1 MNSELLILAIPFGY
15 LVAVAPMLAVID
27 IRSHRLP
34 NSLTLP
40 GIVISLISVL
50 GVSIIENKWLEL
62 VVTIGVSVLIL
73 IIGYPLARA
82 ELLGMG
88 DIKLLIAF
96 ALPLAFISPL
106 ALLIGVLVSLALA
119 NLFLLPKIIR
129 RKLSTQ
135 TTIPMGPYLLLG
147 LIGIFGYELTGLM
160 PVGVWS

>member
-147 LIGIFGYELTGLM
+147 LIGIFGFELSGLM

>member
-1 MNSELLILAIPFGY
+1 VNSELLILAIPFGY

-62 VVTIGVSVLIL
+62 VVTIGVSVLIV

-106 ALLIGVLVSLALA
+106 AFLIGVLVSLAIA
-119 NLFLLPKIIR
+119 NLVLLPKILR

>member
-1 MNSELLILAIPFGY
+1 VNSELLILAIPFGY

-40 GIVISLISVL
+40 GIVISLLSVL
-50 GVSIIENKWLEL
+50 GVSILENKWLEL

-106 ALLIGVLVSLALA
+106 ALLIGVLISLALA
-119 NLFLLPKIIR
+119 NLVLLPKMILR
-129 RKLSTQ
+129 RLSTKAA
-135 TTIPMGPYLLLG
+135 IPMGPYLLLG
-147 LIGIFGYELTGLM
+147 LLGIFGFELSELM
-160 PVGVWS
+160 PAGVWS

>member
-1 MNSELLILAIPFGY
+1 MNSELLILSIPFGY
-15 LVAVAPMLAVID
+15 LAAVAPMLAVID

-106 ALLIGVLVSLALA
+106 ALLIGVLISLALA
-119 NLFLLPKIIR
+119 NLVLLPKMILR
-129 RKLSTQ
+129 RLSTQ
-135 TTIPMGPYLLLG
+135 ATIPMGPYLIVG
-147 LIGIFGYELTGLM
+147 LIGIFGFELSGLM
-160 PVGVWS
+160 PAGVWS

>member
-40 GIVISLISVL
+40 GIVISLLSVL
-50 GVSIIENKWLEL
+50 GVSILENKWLEL

-119 NLFLLPKIIR
+119 NLVLLPKMILR
-129 RKLSTQ
+129 RLSTKAA
-135 TTIPMGPYLLLG
+135 IPMGPYLLLG
-147 LIGIFGYELTGLM
+147 LLGIFGFELSELM
-160 PVGVWS
+160 PAGVWS

>member
-40 GIVISLISVL
+40 GIVISLLSVL
-50 GVSIIENKWLEL
+50 GVSILENKWLEL

-106 ALLIGVLVSLALA
+106 ALLIGVLISLALA
-119 NLFLLPKIIR
+119 NLVLLPKMILR
-129 RKLSTQ
+129 RLSTKAA
-135 TTIPMGPYLLLG
+135 IPMGPYLLLG
-147 LIGIFGYELTGLM
+147 LLGIFGFELSELM
-160 PVGVWS
+160 PAGVWS

>member
-1 MNSELLILAIPFGY
+1 VNSELLILAIPFGY

-147 LIGIFGYELTGLM
+147 LIGIFGFELSGLM

>member
-1 MNSELLILAIPFGY
+1 MNTELLILAIPFGY

-73 IIGYPLARA
+73 IIGFPLARA

-106 ALLIGVLVSLALA
+106 ALLIGVLVSLAIA
-119 NLFLLPKIIR
+119 NLVLLPKILR

-135 TTIPMGPYLLLG
+135 TTIPMGPYLLMG
-147 LIGIFGYELTGLM
+147 LIGIFGFELSGLM

>member
-15 LVAVAPMLAVID
+15 LVAVAPMLAIID

-40 GIVISLISVL
+40 GIVISLISVV
-50 GVSIIENKWLEL
+50 GVSILENKWLQL

-119 NLFLLPKIIR
+119 NLVLLPKMILR
-129 RKLSTQ
+129 RLSTQ

-147 LIGIFGYELTGLM
+147 LIGIFGFELSGLM

>member
-1 MNSELLILAIPFGY
+1 VNSELLILAIPFGY
-15 LVAVAPMLAVID
+15 LVAVAPMLAIID

-40 GIVISLISVL
+40 GIVISLISVV
-50 GVSIIENKWLEL
+50 GVSILENKWLQL

-119 NLFLLPKIIR
+119 NLVLLPKMILR
-129 RKLSTQ
+129 RLSTQ

-147 LIGIFGYELTGLM
+147 LLGIFGFELSGLM

>member
-1 MNSELLILAIPFGY
+1 VNSELLILAIPFGY

-27 IRSHRLP
+27 FRSHRLP

-40 GIVISLISVL
+40 GIVISLLSVL
-50 GVSIIENKWLEL
+50 GVSILENKWLEL

-106 ALLIGVLVSLALA
+106 ALLIGVLISLALA
-119 NLFLLPKIIR
+119 NLVLLPKMILR
-129 RKLSTQ
+129 RLSTKAA
-135 TTIPMGPYLLLG
+135 IPMGPYLLLG
-147 LIGIFGYELTGLM
+147 LLGIFGFELSELM
-160 PVGVWS
+160 PAGVWS

>member
-1 MNSELLILAIPFGY
+1 VNSELLILAIPFGY
-15 LVAVAPMLAVID
+15 LVAVSPMLAVID

-40 GIVISLISVL
+40 GIVISLVSVL
-50 GVSIIENKWLEL
+50 SVSIIEDKWLEL
-62 VVTIGVSVLIL
+62 VITIGVSVLIL

-106 ALLIGVLVSLALA
+106 ALLIGVLLSLALA
-119 NLFLLPKIIR
+119 NLVLLPKMILR
-129 RKLSTQ
+129 RLSTKA
-135 TTIPMGPYLLLG
+135 TIPMGPYLLIG
-147 LIGIFGYELTGLM
+147 LIGIFGFELNGLM
-160 PVGVWS
+160 PAGVWS

>member
-1 MNSELLILAIPFGY
+1 MNTELLILAIPFGY

-73 IIGYPLARA
+73 IIGFPLARA

-106 ALLIGVLVSLALA
+106 ALLIGVLVSLAIA
-119 NLFLLPKIIR
+119 NLVLLPKIIR

-147 LIGIFGYELTGLM
+147 LIGIFGFELSGLM
-160 PVGVWS
+160 PAGVWS

>member
-62 VVTIGVSVLIL
+62 VVTIGVSVLIV

-106 ALLIGVLVSLALA
+106 AFLIGVLVSLAIA
-119 NLFLLPKIIR
+119 NLVLLPKILR